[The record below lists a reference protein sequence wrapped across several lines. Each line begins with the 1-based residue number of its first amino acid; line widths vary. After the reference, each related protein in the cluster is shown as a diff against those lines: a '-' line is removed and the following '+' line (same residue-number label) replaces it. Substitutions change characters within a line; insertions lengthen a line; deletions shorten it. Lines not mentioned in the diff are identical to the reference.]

1 MKTHKRYGLL
11 LVVILVVAIGLI
23 TSCSVKTKLK
33 SPNVP
38 PKVSITS
45 NNIEIPYVIGKNI
58 WNGAIYDREDNLQF
72 IMKDNTEETL
82 KYIPIGQ
89 EIEIVFEGFYPD
101 SVELVDQVIDN
112 SRNEIFSNSS
122 KDISI
127 NFDNGKGSF
136 KLDNHYA
143 TLLSSNSKTFEKGIL
158 RGFRLTCKWGE
169 NECEYSFV
177 IKTTES

>member
-1 MKTHKRYGLL
+1 MKTHKQYGLL

-23 TSCSVKTKLK
+23 TSWSVETKLK
-33 SPNVP
+33 SPNEP

-45 NNIEIPYVIGKNI
+45 NNIDIPYVIGKNI
-58 WNGAIYDREDNLQF
+58 WDKAIYDREDNLKV
-72 IMKDNTEETL
+72 IMKDNKEETL

-89 EIEIVFEGFYPD
+89 EIQIVFEGFNPD

-112 SRNEIFSNSS
+112 SGNEMFTNSS

-127 NFDNGKGSF
+127 KFDNGKGSF

-143 TLLSSNSKTFEKGIL
+143 TLLSSNSETFEKGVL

-169 NECEYSFV
+169 NECEYSFI
-177 IKTTES
+177 IKTNE

>member
-89 EIEIVFEGFYPD
+89 EIEIVFEGFYPE
-101 SVELVDQVIDN
+101 SVKLVDQVIDN
-112 SRNEIFSNSS
+112 SGNEIFTNSS

-143 TLLSSNSKTFEKGIL
+143 TSLSSNSETFEKGVL
-158 RGFRLTCKWGE
+158 RGFRLICKWGE
-169 NECEYSFV
+169 NECEYSFI
-177 IKTTES
+177 IKTNE